1 MTLSKTETYTVL
13 VTDRRVLA
21 AVVLFFAVALIGPAR
36 PLAQAIPRSMY
47 VSALNEAGAPVPDLG
62 PSDFVVREDN
72 VAREVLRVAP
82 ADTPM
87 QVAVLVDNSEA
98 ARDHIPDIRRA
109 LPDFVDLMT
118 APSATGRKN
127 ELAIVTV
134 GERPTIL
141 ADFTPDRARL
151 QQGINR
157 IFAQSGSAEYLLAG
171 LIEVS
176 RGFNKREAQRAVI
189 VAITAEG
196 PEYSSRYFEM
206 VLTPLRAS
214 GAQFHALVLG
224 PPSADISDE
233 AHNRAVVL
241 DAGTRTS
248 GGRYENLLM
257 STALPDTLKRLAAEL
272 THQYVVTYARPQ
284 SLIPPEHVTV
294 SAARP
299 GLTARGTLINDQ
311 REQGRP

>member
-13 VTDRRVLA
+13 VIKRRVFA
-21 AVVLFFAVALIGPAR
+21 AGVLLFAFTLSGPAR
-36 PLAQAIPRSMY
+36 PLAQAIARSMY
-47 VSALNEAGAPVPDLG
+47 VSALDETGAPAPDLG

-82 ADTPM
+82 ADAPM
-87 QVAVLVDNSEA
+87 QVAVIVDNSEA
-98 ARDHIPDIRRA
+98 AGDHIADIRRGLA
-109 LPDFVDLMT
+109 DFVDLMT
-118 APSATGRKN
+118 APSATGRN
-127 ELAIVTV
+127 NDLAIVTV

-141 ADFTPDRARL
+141 ADFTRDRAQL
-151 QQGINR
+151 QKGVNR
-157 IFAQSGSAEYLLAG
+157 IFAQSRSAAYLLQG

-176 RGFNKREAQRAVI
+176 HGLKKREAQRPVI

-196 PEYSSRYFEM
+196 PEYSSRYFEQ
-206 VLTPLRAS
+206 VLAPLREA

-224 PPSADISDE
+224 PPSNDIGDE

-241 DAGTRTS
+241 DEGTRTS
-248 GGRYENLLM
+248 GGRYENLLA
-257 STALPDTLKRLAAEL
+257 STALPATLKRLAAEL
-272 THQYVVTYARPQ
+272 THQYLVTYARPQ

-294 SAARP
+294 RAARP